1 MSFFGNC
8 LKKNVLMT
16 TKTKVSHDFAL
27 DKKMDWGRCILYQ
40 KDSSAPL
47 LDLSRNRNNTVCGY
61 VNLKTNIE
69 EIQKSEVLFPLG
81 NLARL
86 NELQEG
92 DEIIQN
98 LMKGKAKWHKTLRI
112 STFSLKVSQIIIN
125 FESCLT

>member
-1 MSFFGNC
+1 
-8 LKKNVLMT
+8 
-16 TKTKVSHDFAL
+16 
-27 DKKMDWGRCILYQ
+27 MDWGRCILYQ

-47 LDLSRNRNNTVCGY
+47 LDLSRNRNNTVCEY

-98 LMKGKAKWHKTLRI
+98 LMKGKAKWHKKLRI
-112 STFSLKVSQIIIN
+112 STFSLKVSQTIIN